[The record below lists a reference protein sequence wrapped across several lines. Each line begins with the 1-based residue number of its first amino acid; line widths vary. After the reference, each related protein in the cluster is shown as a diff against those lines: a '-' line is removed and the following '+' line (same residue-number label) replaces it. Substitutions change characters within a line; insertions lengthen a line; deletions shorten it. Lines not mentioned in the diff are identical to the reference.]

1 MAAPS
6 KVDKSEE
13 SKVSDKKEE
22 EQPKSAPKP
31 ADVVEG
37 ETQIHNFM
45 QDAADSPLVS
55 RASEVK
61 QCYALLE
68 QAAALFEPRFTT
80 RVLRA
85 LPSIRKAL
93 TTDKLSQIIHSIYPP
108 GAYTLG
114 VFETR

>member
-37 ETQIHNFM
+37 E
-45 QDAADSPLVS
+45 A
-55 RASEVK
+55 K
-61 QCYALLE
+61 
-68 QAAALFEPRFTT
+68 FTT
-80 RVLRA
+80 SCRR
-85 LPSIRKAL
+85 R
-93 TTDKLSQIIHSIYPP
+93 
-108 GAYTLG
+108 
-114 VFETR
+114 